1 MDCSPLHLVCL
12 YQLKGFNEDSFRQ
25 MCILSGCDY
34 LPSVPGMGLST
45 ANKLMKKFGKDPQ
58 KVSTRFNSI
67 LSLMKFYIWLCTYQ
81 LGLYVY
87 LSAGSVRVPISW
99 VCTCTYQLC
108 LYVYLS
114 AVSVRVPISWVC
126 TCTYQLSVR
135 VPISC
140 VCICTCQVIVH
151 LKMQKG
157 KSVPKNYTQ
166 DFQRAEHTFL
176 YQLVFDPRIQKQ
188 VRLSPLPDH
197 VNPAEFEFAGT
208 YPHEKCFPIFLM
220 YLPLYSLTAA

>member
-1 MDCSPLHLVCL
+1 
-12 YQLKGFNEDSFRQ
+12 

-34 LPSVPGMGLST
+34 LASVPGMGLST

-67 LSLMKFYIWLCTYQ
+67 LLLTRCCI
-81 LGLYVY
+81 
-87 LSAGSVRVPISW
+87 
-99 VCTCTYQLC
+99 CTCTCQLC
-108 LYVYLS
+108 LYMNLS
-114 AVSVRVPISWVC
+114 AVSVYVLVGCICTCTCQLCLYIYVLVSCVC
-126 TCTYQLSVR
+126 TCTF
-135 VPISC
+135 
-140 VCICTCQVIVH
+140 QVIVH

-157 KSVPKNYTQ
+157 KSVPKTYTQ

-188 VRLSPLPDH
+188 VRLNPLPDH

-208 YPHEKCFPIFLM
+208 YPHRKCFPIFPM
-220 YLPLYSLTAA
+220 YLSLFSLTAA